1 LEEDLKTGDPKEA
14 IDTFLANIGHNI
26 SKSVIA
32 ESTASNETRSQRT
45 DNLPDPDESMNL
57 SNWQPSNESSILEEM
72 TQPTHPYRSRKV
84 GVTAHVQEERERR
97 PNWMSKKCT
106 SCGKGFNSLSRPL
119 QCKGCDT
126 WSHNKSKCLS
136 EGAQRNSEY
145 NCKTCKPA
153 SAQTTVVKHSQN
165 EHMKFTKENNKFKC
179 NICDYSSKAKF
190 NIKRHI
196 KNNHGEQGDGEV
208 NAHVIN
214 EDIAPNEEIEVD
226 VV

>member
-1 LEEDLKTGDPKEA
+1 MQPLQICIGPIIRIGRESWCLPYAGFFILLIIVEHNKANGWFHVKTRRKKV
-14 IDTFLANIGHNI
+14 ANIGHNI

-32 ESTASNETRSQRT
+32 ESTSSNETRSQRT
-45 DNLPDPDESMNL
+45 DNLPDTDEIMNL

-84 GVTAHVQEERERR
+84 GVTAHDQEKRERR

-126 WSHNKSKCLS
+126 WSHKKSKCLS

-153 SAQTTVVKHSQN
+153 SAPTSVFKHSQN
-165 EHMKFTKENNKFKC
+165 
-179 NICDYSSKAKF
+179 
-190 NIKRHI
+190 
-196 KNNHGEQGDGEV
+196 
-208 NAHVIN
+208 
-214 EDIAPNEEIEVD
+214 
-226 VV
+226 